1 MLRVFLFWHK
11 SYLDNAFF
19 LNYNFFMFLFQ
30 VAKYKRLKGGIE
42 FVDSIPKSAAGKILR
57 KDIKAE
63 YDKKFAVM
71 QN

>member
-1 MLRVFLFWHK
+1 
-11 SYLDNAFF
+11 
-19 LNYNFFMFLFQ
+19 MFLFQ

-57 KDIKAE
+57 KDIKAD